1 MGKKGV
7 VRIGVIG
14 VGGMGSAHCKGIKDL
29 KEAKLTLV
37 CDIEAEVAKA
47 KGEEFNVPYFT
58 DYKKAIKSGLCDA
71 VIVATPHW
79 VHPEISIF
87 AFNNGLHV
95 LSEKPIAVTVADA
108 DRMIASAKKNRRV
121 FAVMYQRRTTNLVK
135 KLKELIK
142 SGTIGEITRTLCI
155 DPWYRAQSYYDS
167 GTWRATW
174 RGEGGGVLIN
184 QAPHTIDLFTQ
195 VAGLPVKVNA
205 MVRTRL
211 HKIEVEDE
219 VSATLEY
226 KNQAWGY
233 YYTSTCEPVGPFHM
247 EVVGDKG
254 KIVVSGNEVTLYRY
268 SVPVSKFTYQAK
280 NMWDSLDVKEEKI
293 EIEPDV
299 VSGHSEVIRNFASAI
314 LKGEKL
320 VSPGAE
326 GLSSVEFLNACIL
339 SGKKNKAVKIPVSR
353 TEYNTLMKKLIR
365 TSKIKRAVK
374 VQRVTDPAHMKK

>member
-1 MGKKGV
+1 MKKKGA

-14 VGGMGSAHCKGIKDL
+14 VGGMGSAHCKGIQNL
-29 KEAKLTLV
+29 KETELVLV
-37 CDIEAEVAKA
+37 CDIEEDVAKA
-47 KGEEFNVPYFT
+47 KGKEFNVPYFT

-71 VIVATPHW
+71 VVVATPHW
-79 VHPEISIF
+79 VHPEIGIF

-108 DRMIASAKKNRRV
+108 DRMIAAAKKNRKV

-142 SGTIGEITRTLCI
+142 NGAIGEITRTLCI

-174 RGEGGGVLIN
+174 RGEGGGVIIN
-184 QAPHTIDLFTQ
+184 QSPHTIDLFTQ
-195 VAGLPVKVNA
+195 VSGLPAKVDA
-205 MVRTRL
+205 LTRARL

-226 KNQAWGY
+226 KNGAWGY
-233 YYTSTCEPVGPFHM
+233 YYTSTCEPGGPFHM

-254 KIVVSGNEVTLYRY
+254 KIVVNGSEVTLYRY
-268 SVPVSKFTYQAK
+268 SVPVSKFTHQSK
-280 NMWDSLDVKEEKI
+280 SMWASLDVKEEKVR
-293 EIEPDV
+293 IEPDV
-299 VSGHSEVIRNFASAI
+299 ASGHSEVIRNFAAAI
-314 LKGEKL
+314 TKGEKL

-326 GLSSVEFLNACIL
+326 GLASVEFLNACIL
-339 SGKKNKAVKIPVSR
+339 SSKKNKPVGIPINR
-353 TEYNTLMKKLIR
+353 NEYNTMIRKLVR
-365 TSKIKRAVK
+365 TSKVKKAVK
-374 VQRVTDPAHMKK
+374 VQRVTDPAHAKK